1 MFLKL
6 PQRSFYTVRPLPL
19 LVSSWCLLAL
29 LLLLPTITRA
39 QSGSFAAHLAGKR
52 GIGSSAPLR
61 QESPVVTFAPIPL
74 GDDSTIQ
81 LMSTPALA
89 FLGPELLEAIRRHHR
104 ELNEL
109 LGGVSGVRSTL
120 RLIDA
125 EEFYSITQ
133 LPSWTNAMFFR
144 KQIVIPIDN
153 SRGIDRKELERSLR
167 HEYFHALTNSLSD
180 GKCPGWLDEGLA
192 QLIEGTP
199 HPHLWL
205 ALSTYLKKRGI
216 VPFDRLMKG
225 FTKLP
230 ADMVAPAYA
239 QSLVAAGMVKSQFGI
254 PSIRLFFRKLREGVA
269 TNEAFRLS
277 FGIPFSA
284 FQTRVWDNLRTGRY
298 QRGDFR

>member
-6 PQRSFYTVRPLPL
+6 PRSSMYTVRPLPL
-19 LVSSWCLLAL
+19 HFPYCCFLAL
-29 LLLLPTITRA
+29 LVLLPTITLA
-39 QSGSFAAHLAGKR
+39 QSGSFAAHLAGTS
-52 GIGSSAPLR
+52 GISSNTPHR
-61 QESPVVTFAPIPL
+61 QETPVVTFAPTPI

-81 LMSTPALA
+81 LISTPSLA
-89 FLGPELLEAIRRHHR
+89 FLGSELLEMIRTHHR

-144 KQIVIPIDN
+144 KQIVIPIDT

-192 QLIEGTP
+192 QLIEGAP
-199 HPHLWL
+199 HPQLWP
-205 ALSTYLKKRGI
+205 ALSTYVKTRGI
-216 VPFDRLMKG
+216 VPFDRLLKG

-254 PSIRLFFRKLREGVA
+254 PTIRSFFKKLREGVA
-269 TNEAFRLS
+269 TNEAFRLA

-284 FQTRVWDNLRTGRY
+284 FQTRLRDNLRAGRY
-298 QRGDFR
+298 QSGDFR